1 MIPSQEW
8 IGSCSPLLTE
18 VDTNKILLIK
28 FREEGKKLRRSSVV
42 EKPEHSSR
50 PAAQLEE
57 PRRCWQGQGGME
69 VVWGGMEVVWG
80 GAKEPGSK

>member
-1 MIPSQEW
+1 MIVHSFPFGILGMKCIADDPSQEW

-18 VDTNKILLIK
+18 VDTNKILLVK

-57 PRRCWQGQGGME
+57 PRRCW
-69 VVWGGMEVVWG
+69 
-80 GAKEPGSK
+80 